1 MVRTSDEALLA
12 SMEEEADRE
21 GQREIMLQ
29 ITADSAER
37 QRLEHLFAKERT
49 QAARML
55 LQLTSDHE
63 LAVKTRCRELT

>member
-55 LQLTSDHE
+55 LQLTYDHE